1 MKKAKIAIID
11 ETLRE
16 GMQHRGIVF
25 SPDQARTVLEFQAA
39 LGMDI
44 CQAGYPPAHE
54 SEQQKLKQLIHFVQ
68 KRGFT
73 TRVAAMGR
81 ACPEDASIL
90 VRTGTMD
97 FHLHAHVR
105 QNDWNK
111 DPGQIFETVAGS
123 LELIRKHCPGACIS
137 LAILDIG
144 RTDPGFLAK
153 AATYLI
159 KELSIDILSLP
170 DTSGIMAPNQIHG
183 SILPISRIAQG
194 SDTRLSIH
202 CHNDLGMASAN
213 TVMGVVAGATVVEAS
228 VFGLGERNGLADL
241 YTTARV
247 LKDQGYALGLNLEDV
262 DTFKAYYQYI
272 DTICKEQTGQSLL
285 TYNTPFFG
293 AGVKTHV
300 AGTHGDGGFGIRRE
314 QRFFINVLC
323 GKKLVNQYLDQK
335 EIPYAPLAIDAIT
348 QRIKNNSAR
357 LNRRL
362 EKHEIQAIADACSN
376 RNDIDTTSQ
385 MK

>member
-1 MKKAKIAIID
+1 MNKAKICIID

-25 SPDQARTVLEFQAA
+25 SPDQAQTVLEFQAT
-39 LGMDI
+39 LVMDI
-44 CQAGYPPAHE
+44 CQAGYPPAHV
-54 SEQQKLKQLIHFVQ
+54 SEQTKLKQLVHLAQ
-68 KRGFT
+68 NRGFP

-81 ACPEDASIL
+81 ACPEDAGIL
-90 VRTGTMD
+90 VQTGTMD

-111 DPGQIFETVAGS
+111 DLSRIFETVAAS
-123 LELIRKHCPGACIS
+123 LEEIRNNCPGACIS

-144 RTDPGFLAK
+144 RTDPGFLSR

-170 DTSGIMAPNQIHG
+170 DTSGIMGPNQIYDT
-183 SILPISRIAQG
+183 ILPISRLAHG

-228 VFGLGERNGLADL
+228 VLGLGERNGLADL
-241 YTTARV
+241 YTTAKM
-247 LKDQGYALGLNLEDV
+247 LKDQGYALGINLEDV
-262 DTFKAYYQYI
+262 ETFKAYYQYI
-272 DTICKEQTGQSLL
+272 DTICKDQTGQSLL

-300 AGTHGDGGFGIRRE
+300 AGTHSGGGYGIRRE
-314 QRFFINVLC
+314 QQFFINVLC

-335 EIPYAPLAIDAIT
+335 GITYAPKAINAIT
-348 QRIKNNSAR
+348 QVIKNNSAR
-357 LNRRL
+357 LNRSL
-362 EKHEIQAIADACSN
+362 GKDEIQAIADACSK
-376 RNDIDTTSQ
+376 Q
-385 MK
+385 Q

>member
-1 MKKAKIAIID
+1 MNKPEICIID

-44 CQAGYPPAHE
+44 CQAGYPPAHV
-54 SEQQKLKQLIHFVQ
+54 SEQEKVKQLIHLAR

-81 ACPEDASIL
+81 ACPEDADIL
-90 VRTGTMD
+90 VKTGTKD

-105 QNDWNK
+105 QDDRNK
-111 DPGQIFETVAGS
+111 EPGRIFETVAAS
-123 LELIRKHCPGACIS
+123 VEQIRKHCAGACIS

-144 RTDPGFLAK
+144 RTDPGFLSR
-153 AATYLI
+153 AAQYLI
-159 KELSIDILSLP
+159 RELSIDILSLP
-170 DTSGIMAPNQIHG
+170 DTSGIMGPNQIHET
-183 SILPISRIAQG
+183 ILPISRLAHG

-228 VFGLGERNGLADL
+228 VLGLGERNGLADL

-247 LKDQGYALGLNLEDV
+247 LEDQGYALGLNLKDV
-262 DTFKAYYQYI
+262 DTFKAYYHYI
-272 DTICKEQTGQSLL
+272 DTICRDQTGHALL

-293 AGVKTHV
+293 DGVKTHV
-300 AGTHGDGGFGIRRE
+300 AGTHGGAGFGISRE

-323 GKKLVNQYLDQK
+323 GKKLVNQYLDQHG
-335 EIPYAPLAIDAIT
+335 IAYAPMAINAIT
-348 QRIKNNSAR
+348 REIKNNSAR

-362 EKHEIQAIADACSN
+362 EKDEIQAIADACSKA
-376 RNDIDTTSQ
+376 NDIDTTGQ

>member
-1 MKKAKIAIID
+1 MNKARICIID

-44 CQAGYPPAHE
+44 CQAGYPPAHV
-54 SEQQKLKQLIHFVQ
+54 SEQTKLKQLVDLAQ
-68 KRGFT
+68 NRGLT

-81 ACPEDASIL
+81 ACPEDAGLL
-90 VRTGTMD
+90 VQTGTTD

-105 QNDWNK
+105 QNDCNK
-111 DPGQIFETVAGS
+111 DLSRIFEPVAAS
-123 LELIRKHCPGACIS
+123 LEKIRNNCPGACIS

-144 RTDPGFLAK
+144 RTDPGFLSK
-153 AATYLI
+153 SATYLI

-170 DTSGIMAPNQIHG
+170 DTSGIMGPNQIYNT
-183 SILPISRIAQG
+183 ILPISRLAHG
-194 SDTRLSIH
+194 SGTRLSIH

-228 VFGLGERNGLADL
+228 VLGLGERNGLADL
-241 YTTARV
+241 YTTAKV

-262 DTFKAYYQYI
+262 ETFKAYYQYI
-272 DTICKEQTGQSLL
+272 DTICKDQTGQSLL

-300 AGTHGDGGFGIRRE
+300 AGTHGSVAYGIRRE

-323 GKKLVNQYLDQK
+323 GKKLVHQYLDQK
-335 EIPYAPLAIDAIT
+335 GIAYAPMTINAIT
-348 QRIKNNSAR
+348 QMIKNNSAR
-357 LNRRL
+357 LNRSL
-362 EKHEIQAIADACSN
+362 GKDEIQAIADACSKK
-376 RNDIDTTSQ
+376 NDIDTTNR